1 MTIRGRA
8 ANVVRGADRRVQ
20 ALARFSPSIQRFLRV
35 IVIVASV
42 LILLVFL
49 PLAGGLTFT
58 ALVLKEMPLAYSA
71 MVALGV
77 MAVLIVLVLRFK
89 RKADATL
96 GSITD
101 LDSLTDFLFE
111 GVFEALQEGVVGL
124 GVVVILLG
132 GAAAAGAHFLGHAW
146 MLPVG
151 LTLVGTGVIELALG
165 SLVAFAFRRLVGER
179 LRVKAKDAIR
189 WANENGGVA

>member
-1 MTIRGRA
+1 M
-8 ANVVRGADRRVQ
+8 
-20 ALARFSPSIQRFLRV
+20 

-42 LILLVFL
+42 LIVLVFL

-89 RKADATL
+89 KKADATL

-111 GVFEALQEGVVGL
+111 GLFEALQEGVVGL